1 MRTVQ
6 QSVTFLLRWA
16 NVLLIIITF
25 LSYLSPII
33 NPNSVL
39 WPVSLLGL
47 IYPMLVIVH
56 LGFVLYWLNKRHW
69 YFLFSA
75 ACILLGWSLLT
86 KNINYSTA
94 TPSSTSLRILSFNMQ
109 GAYKFNTTQNKKGHA
124 KFNVDEFLEYLQTQ
138 KVDVAAFQEFHHRN
152 VSFEKLQNQL
162 LAEGFHIYKEKK
174 RGLVI
179 LSKYP
184 ISNTSNIA
192 LGKQENGALYADIT
206 IEKKLVRIYATHLQS
221 NQITN
226 IANEVAEEGNF
237 REKETWQKVRGM
249 FAGYKRSAQIRAE
262 QSQKLGEHIRRCP
275 HPVIVCGDF
284 NDVPQSFAY
293 RQIAKGLQDS
303 FQTKG
308 RGIGTTFS
316 GSLPF
321 LRIDYILL
329 SPRFTILAHQ
339 TQRQN
344 NYSDHYPVLTDI
356 RW

>member
-1 MRTVQ
+1 MQ
-6 QSVTFLLRWA
+6 QSLTFFLRWA
-16 NVLLIIITF
+16 NVLLLIITF

-47 IYPMLVIVH
+47 IYPMLVIAH
-56 LGFVLYWLNKRHW
+56 LCFILYWLNKRRW
-69 YFLFSA
+69 YFLFSLA
-75 ACILLGWSLLT
+75 SILLGWSLLT
-86 KNINYSTA
+86 KNINYSSA
-94 TPSSTSLRILSFNMQ
+94 LPSDSAFRVLSFNLQ
-109 GAYKFNTTQNKKGHA
+109 GSYKFNTAKSKKGHS
-124 KFNVDEFLEYLQTQ
+124 KFNVDEFLKYLHDQ
-138 KVDVAAFQEFHHRN
+138 KVDIAAFQEFHHRN
-152 VSFEKLQNQL
+152 VSFEKLQEQIL
-162 LAEGFHIYKEKK
+162 KGGFYIYKEKK
-174 RGLVI
+174 RGIVI

-184 ISNTSNIA
+184 INKTGKLA
-192 LGKQENGALYADIT
+192 LEKQENGALYADVT
-206 IEKKLVRIYATHLQS
+206 IDKKLIRIYATHLQS
-221 NQITN
+221 NQITT
-226 IANEVAEEGNF
+226 IANQVAEEGDF

-249 FAGYKRSAQIRAE
+249 FAGYKNAAQRRAK

-329 SPRFTILAHQ
+329 SPRFTILNHQ

-344 NYSDHYPVLTDI
+344 NYSDHYPVLADI